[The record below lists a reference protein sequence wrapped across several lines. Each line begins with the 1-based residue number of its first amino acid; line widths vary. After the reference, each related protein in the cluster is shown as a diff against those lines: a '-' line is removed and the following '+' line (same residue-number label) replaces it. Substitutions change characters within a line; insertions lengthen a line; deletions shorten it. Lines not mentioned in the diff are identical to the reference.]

1 MSTNFFE
8 TLCATVNEASDL
20 AATESP
26 YGVPA
31 GAPGLVPWPA
41 EPAKVVFL
49 DFDFVLN
56 NELTLREHGTD
67 AVFDPE
73 SVAALNELLRHSGA
87 LLVIS
92 SGWRVRRPLKQLA
105 DLLEA
110 AGVLPGRVVGNTP
123 WLDCERG
130 LEIDAWLKGA
140 PFPVASFVIL
150 DDMADM
156 AMHAER
162 LVRTAEIFGLRLGHA
177 YAALEVLARP
187 WIGREGHRF
196 STEL

>member
-1 MSTNFFE
+1 MSTKSFE
-8 TLCATVNEASDL
+8 ALCATVNASSDL
-20 AATESP
+20 AAAESH

-31 GAPGLVPWPA
+31 GAPGLAPWPA

-56 NELTLREHGTD
+56 NERTILEHGTE

-73 SVAALNELLRHSGA
+73 SVSALNELLRHSGA

-105 DLLEA
+105 NLMEA
-110 AGVLPGRVVGNTP
+110 AGVLPGRVVGKTP
-123 WLDCERG
+123 WLNCERG
-130 LEIDAWLKGA
+130 LEIDAWLKGV

-162 LVRTAEIFGLRLGHA
+162 LVRTAEVYGLRLGHA
-177 YAALEVLARP
+177 YEALVVLARP
-187 WIGREGHRF
+187 WNAAG
-196 STEL
+196 